1 MLIIPAIDIRGGQ
14 CVRLSQGDYNQE
26 KVYGSDP
33 VQMAIDFEQAGAQ
46 YIHVVDLDGAKAG
59 EPQNWT
65 EIGALLK
72 AVKVPVEIGGG
83 VRSLETARK
92 LLGLGASRVV
102 VGTKL
107 VQDPELARALF
118 ELLGDAIVAGID
130 ARNGFAAVSGWTEG
144 SSIHAKDLA
153 RQMEQMGAKRIIL
166 TDIAKDG
173 MLTGP
178 NIALLDE
185 VSEAVSI
192 PIIQSGGI
200 GSLDHLKSLFTQPL
214 RKPEGVIT
222 GRAVYE
228 GRFTVQEAC
237 QLAESL

>member
-1 MLIIPAIDIRGGQ
+1 
-14 CVRLSQGDYNQE
+14 
-26 KVYGSDP
+26 
-33 VQMAIDFEQAGAQ
+33 
-46 YIHVVDLDGAKAG
+46 
-59 EPQNWT
+59 
-65 EIGALLK
+65 
-72 AVKVPVEIGGG
+72 
-83 VRSLETARK
+83 
-92 LLGLGASRVV
+92 
-102 VGTKL
+102 
-107 VQDPELARALF
+107 
-118 ELLGDAIVAGID
+118 
-130 ARNGFAAVSGWTEG
+130 
-144 SSIHAKDLA
+144 
-153 RQMEQMGAKRIIL
+153 MEQMGAKRIIL